1 MTRDELRRLVSVP
14 APVPEEALRLLH
26 ETAQHDTGGSQAAR
40 YFLFWLAGEPDPTG
54 FQGDG
59 GLELRRLDKA
69 RREAALQILT
79 WWGGPTRSDEPLYLV
94 LRALQ
99 EQWGTKPTSPAPD

>member
-1 MTRDELRRLVSVP
+1 MNRDELRRLVSVP
-14 APVPEEALRLLH
+14 APVPTEALRLLH

-40 YFLFWLAGEPDPTG
+40 YFLFWLAGEPEPTG
-54 FQGDG
+54 FHGGG
-59 GLELRRLDKA
+59 GLELRRLDKE
-69 RREAALQILT
+69 RRAAALQILT

-99 EQWGTKPTSPAPD
+99 SQWGAKPTSSELD